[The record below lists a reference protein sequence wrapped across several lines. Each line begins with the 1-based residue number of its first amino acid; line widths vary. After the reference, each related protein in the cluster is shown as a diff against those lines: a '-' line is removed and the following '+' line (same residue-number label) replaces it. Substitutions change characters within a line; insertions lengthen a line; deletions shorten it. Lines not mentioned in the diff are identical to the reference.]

1 MSAFDCS
8 CNPCAP
14 TTIVQVPGSAGA
26 AGTNG
31 LNAFTVTDGGFVIP
45 AKGGNTPVSVDSTNF
60 MSEGMILYIGD
71 AGFFQVI
78 GDPSVSLVLEY
89 LDIEINTSSGLP
101 VSAGT
106 KVTVSGPPLYV
117 TPPAAF
123 TDNTGGS
130 ATDTLAAGVGIQTLA
145 FYIQATN
152 FAAGDL
158 LTNYTPGYA
167 FKLIKFDAR
176 CSVPVTTTPC
186 AVDLN
191 LEIVSTNVTG
201 GIIQLNGA
209 YARGAAQSGTAITGN
224 NTGSATDT
232 FSIEGANL
240 TAFTEGSFWLLVA
253 IQNMDTVNAVASLAA
268 KTNALIT
275 VLS

>member
-123 TDNTGGS
+123 TDNTGGT
-130 ATDTLAAGVGIQTLA
+130 ATDTLAAGVGIQTLTFHFSA
-145 FYIQATN
+145 SAIAN
-152 FAAGDL
+152 GDL
-158 LTNYTPGYA
+158 LTNYVPGYA
-167 FKLIKFDAR
+167 FKILKVDAR
-176 CSVPVTTTPC
+176 CVAPVTTAAKAATI
-186 AVDLN
+186 N
-191 LEIVSTNVTG
+191 MEIVSTDLTG
-201 GIIQLNGA
+201 GVILLSGL
-209 YARGAAQSGTAITGN
+209 YSMGAAQAGSAVTGN
-224 NTGSATDT
+224 NTGAATDS
-232 FSIEGANL
+232 FSIEASSVTTFIEGAFEIIIELQNL
-240 TAFTEGSFWLLVA
+240 
-253 IQNMDTVNAVASLAA
+253 DTVNAVASLAA

>member
-8 CNPCAP
+8 CAPCEP
-14 TTIVQVPGSAGA
+14 TTVVEVPGSAGA

-45 AKGGNTPVSVDSTNF
+45 AKGGNTPVSVDSTDF

-123 TDNTGGS
+123 TDNTGGT
-130 ATDTLAAGVGIQTLA
+130 ATDTLAAGVGIQTLT
-145 FYIQATN
+145 FH
-152 FAAGDL
+152 FSAAAIANGDL
-158 LTNYTPGYA
+158 LTNYIPGYA
-167 FKLIKFDAR
+167 FKILKVDAR
-176 CSVPVTTTPC
+176 CVAPVTTAAKAATI
-186 AVDLN
+186 N
-191 LEIVSTNVTG
+191 MEIVSTDLTG
-201 GIIQLNGA
+201 GVILLAGL
-209 YARGAAQSGTAITGN
+209 YSMGAAQNGSAVTGN
-224 NTGSATDT
+224 NTGSSTDS
-232 FSIEGANL
+232 FSIEASSVTTFIEGEFEIIIELQNL
-240 TAFTEGSFWLLVA
+240 
-253 IQNMDTVNAVASLAA
+253 DTVNAVASLAA